1 MHASLQRLAAL
12 PGETRVFC
20 GHEYT
25 ESNLRFAASLE
36 PDSVD
41 IARSRERATKLRAE
55 GKPTVGTT
63 LAEEAKHN
71 PFLRVRER
79 AIRERLGIA
88 ADADDA
94 TAFAAIRA
102 AKDAF

>member
-25 ESNLRFAASLE
+25 ENNLRFAASLE
-36 PDSVD
+36 PDNED

-79 AIRERLGIA
+79 GIRERLGVA

-102 AKDAF
+102 AKDSF